1 MSSISA
7 GTAAGTSLVQTGD
20 TTGALVIKT
29 GSSAATAATFNAD
42 QTTTLAQP
50 LPIASGGTGATTL
63 SGITVGNATNATLA
77 TTATTATNLAGGSNG
92 TIPYQSAAGT
102 TAMLAAGTSGQVL
115 QSNGSSAPSWI
126 TPSSGAMT
134 LITTTT
140 ASFSATV
147 DFTGLTS
154 TYRNYVVIVS
164 NATPQTNNAALVL
177 RTSTNNG
184 SSYDAGA
191 SDYYSTGT
199 NFGNSTWNYV
209 AVLDDRAYINASGM
223 VNNTTQGGTSFTLTL
238 VNPSGAT
245 RTQWYA
251 TGVENGTS
259 EVGAF
264 TRGGY
269 RVATTGAVNAIRFLY
284 GSGNIASGTFK
295 LYGIS

>member
-1 MSSISA
+1 MA
-7 GTAAGTSLVQTGD
+7 V
-20 TTGALVIKT
+20 VIT
-29 GSSAATAATFNAD
+29 GSNTPTAGGVVYGDGSTYA
-42 QTTTLAQP
+42 TTT
-50 LPIASGGTGATTL
+50 
-63 SGITVGNATNATLA
+63 
-77 TTATTATNLAGGSNG
+77 
-92 TIPYQSAAGT
+92 
-102 TAMLAAGTSGQVL
+102 AGTSGRPVVSGGAGAPTFRPYTLPAADGSANQVL
-115 QSNGSSAPSWI
+115 QTDGAGALSFA

-140 ASFSATV
+140 ASSSATV

-154 TYRNYVVIVS
+154 TYKNYVVIVT
-164 NATPQTNNAALVL
+164 NAVPATNNAALYL

-184 SSYDAGA
+184 SSFDTGA

-199 NFGNSTWNYV
+199 NFGNTTWNYL
-209 AVLDDRAYINASGM
+209 AVPDSQGYMNASGM

-245 RTQWYA
+245 RTQWYL
-251 TGVENGTS
+251 TGFENGNF

-269 RVATTGAVNAIRFLY
+269 RLATTGAVNAIRFFY
-284 GSGNIASGTFK
+284 NSGNIASGTFK